1 MYGVNLRL
9 KKPMVCAC
17 VAGGIGSAVAGLFG
31 CAGTAF
37 ALPALTTLPVFMSRA
52 FVPFC
57 ISLALAFGL
66 AFLFTLFVPIDDVTE
81 EEMEAEE
88 QSA

>member
-1 MYGVNLRL
+1 
-9 KKPMVCAC
+9 
-17 VAGGIGSAVAGLFG
+17 
-31 CAGTAF
+31 
-37 ALPALTTLPVFMSRA
+37 MSRA